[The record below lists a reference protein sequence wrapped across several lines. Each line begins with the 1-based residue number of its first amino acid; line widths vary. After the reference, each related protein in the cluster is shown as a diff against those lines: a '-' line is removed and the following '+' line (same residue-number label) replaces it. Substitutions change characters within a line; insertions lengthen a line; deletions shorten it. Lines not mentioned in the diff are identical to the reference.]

1 MELARLRRLLL
12 AQAGAS
18 EGSAWGP
25 EHLVYKV
32 GGKVFAV
39 VGTDHDPLRLSLK
52 CDPGRVDE
60 LRAVFPAI
68 TPPPY
73 FNKRH
78 WNLVT
83 LDGSVPEGELEA
95 LVEHSWELVV
105 AGLPKAE
112 RQRLGR

>member
-1 MELARLRRLLL
+1 MVFERLRRLLL
-12 AQAGAS
+12 DLPEAT

-32 GGKVFAV
+32 SGKVFAV
-39 VGTDHDPLRLSLK
+39 IGTDHDPLRLSLK
-52 CDPGRVDE
+52 CDPERVDE

-68 TPPPY
+68 GPAPY

-78 WNLVT
+78 WNLIT
-83 LDGSVPEGELEA
+83 LDGSVPDGELEA
-95 LVEHSWELVV
+95 LVAHSWQLVV
-105 AGLPKAE
+105 AGLPRAE